1 MTNEEVGRV
10 FETMLSIPGM
20 NENVKIDLKISR
32 KQVLM
37 LALTIEKGLNGEEDG
52 FINLMR
58 NASKETASEIAW
70 IADDCLDK
78 AGLTDL
84 VSKLKSLK
92 AK

>member
-20 NENVKIDLKISR
+20 NENVKIDLKVSR
-32 KQVLM
+32 KQVLL

-58 NASKETASEIAW
+58 NASKETANEISS
-70 IADDCLDK
+70 IADDCLHK

-84 VSKLKSLK
+84 VVKLKALK
-92 AK
+92 SK